1 MLTLIFVQETKDEEL
16 QCLLASSCSLD
27 LTAAMPGCLPTH
39 TRNLL
44 REGDLK
50 LREGSSSKVDVHCF
64 LFTDMLLICKNIN
77 KKGDRVK
84 VIRQP
89 YILDRSIFLKYC
101 VL

>member
-1 MLTLIFVQETKDEEL
+1 
-16 QCLLASSCSLD
+16 
-27 LTAAMPGCLPTH
+27 MPGCLPCQ

-50 LREGSSSKVDVHCF
+50 LREGSSSSKVDVHCF

-89 YILDRSIFLKYC
+89 YILDRSVVITGQVSCHNWTGQLS
-101 VL
+101 

>member
-1 MLTLIFVQETKDEEL
+1 
-16 QCLLASSCSLD
+16 
-27 LTAAMPGCLPTH
+27 MPGCLAAQ

-50 LREGSSSKVDVHCF
+50 LREGSSSSKLDVHCF

-89 YILDRSIFLKYC
+89 YILDRSRAYISNAPAYLSSFLTYLHITE
-101 VL
+101 VM